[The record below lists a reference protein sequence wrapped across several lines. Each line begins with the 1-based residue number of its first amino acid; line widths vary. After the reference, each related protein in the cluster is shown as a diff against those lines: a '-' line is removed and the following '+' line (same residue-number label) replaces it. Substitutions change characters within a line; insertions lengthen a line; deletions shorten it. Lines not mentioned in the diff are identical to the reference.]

1 VKLIDAHER
10 YKENSLTQRR
20 FKHSQVLDLISEC
33 SFENESVGKSYEGR
47 DIRKVKIG
55 SGKRKILLWSQM
67 HGDEATAT
75 MAIFDIFRFLKSKD
89 EDFRAIR
96 ESILTELEL
105 HFVPMLN
112 PDGAERFQRRTAQ
125 GIDMNRDAMAL
136 QCPESR
142 ILKGLVEDLKPEFS
156 FNLHDQA
163 IYYAV
168 GDSPVQAAVAFL
180 ATAYNKETDW
190 NEVRTKS
197 MQVICEMNKELQ
209 SIIPDRVGRFS
220 DEFEPRAFGDNIQKW
235 GSSLILV
242 ESGSYPDDT
251 EKQYVR
257 ALNFHAILSGLHSIS
272 QESYRNYTSS
282 EYESIPQN
290 NRTFVDLKITN
301 LTVTGAFGDYTVDL
315 GIINEEKNNAEAT
328 DFGYE
333 SVIEEMGDLSVFHG
347 IKTLDAKGANLRLL
361 HEFPEMRE
369 NYPDAPQIL
378 ALGERATFI
387 IDHGDTR
394 TLILNGEII

>member
-10 YKENSLTQRR
+10 YKENSLTERR
-20 FKHSQVLDLISEC
+20 FKHSQVLYLISEC
-33 SFENESVGKSYEGR
+33 GFENESVGKSYEGR
-47 DIRKVKIG
+47 NIRKVKIG
-55 SGKRKILLWSQM
+55 NGKRKILLWSQM

-75 MAIFDIFRFLKSKD
+75 MAIFDIFRFLKSND

-125 GIDMNRDAMAL
+125 GIDMNRDAVAL

-142 ILKGLVEDLKPEFS
+142 ILKSMVEDLKPEFS

-168 GDSPVQAAVAFL
+168 GETPVQAAVAFL

-209 SIIPDRVGRFS
+209 AIIPDRVGRFS

-257 ALNFHAILSGLHSIS
+257 ALNFHAILSGLHSIA
-272 QESYRNYTSS
+272 QESYRNHTLA

-301 LTVTGAFGDYTVDL
+301 LTVKGAFGDYTVDL
-315 GIINEEKNNAEAT
+315 GIINEEKNNVEAT

-369 NYPDAPQIL
+369 KYPDAPQIL

-394 TLILNGEII
+394 TLILNGKIN

>member
-1 VKLIDAHER
+1 MKLIDAHSK
-10 YKENSLTQRR
+10 YKEGSLTHRR
-20 FKHSQVLDLISEC
+20 FKHNQVLDLISEC
-33 SFENESVGKSYEGR
+33 GFENQTVGKSFEGR

-55 SGKRKILLWSQM
+55 NGKRKIFLWSQM

-75 MAIFDIFRFLKSKD
+75 MAIFDIFRFFKSKD
-89 EDFRAIR
+89 DDFRAIR

-112 PDGAERFQRRTAQ
+112 PDGAERFQRRTSQ
-125 GIDMNRDAMAL
+125 GIDMNRDAVAL

-142 ILKGLVEDLKPEFS
+142 ILKSLVLDLKPEFS

-168 GDSPVQAAVAFL
+168 GESPVQAAVAFL

-197 MQVICEMNKELQ
+197 MQVICEMNQELQ
-209 SIIPDRVGRFS
+209 SIIPDRIGRFS

-235 GSSLILV
+235 GSCLILV

-257 ALNFHAILSGLHSIS
+257 ALNFHAILSGLHSIA
-272 QESYRNYTSS
+272 QESYRNHTLS

-301 LTVTGAFGDYTVDL
+301 LTVKGEFGDYTVDL

-347 IKTLDAKGANLRLL
+347 IETLDARGAKIRLL
-361 HEFPEMRE
+361 HEFPEMIE
-369 NYPDAPQIL
+369 KYPDAPQIL

-394 TLILNGEII
+394 TLILNGKII

>member
-10 YKENSLTQRR
+10 YKESSLTQRR

-33 SFENESVGKSYEGR
+33 GFESQSVGKSYEGR

-55 SGKRKILLWSQM
+55 NGKRKILLWSQM

-75 MAIFDIFRFLKSKD
+75 MTIFDIFRFLKSND
-89 EDFRAIR
+89 EDFRALR

-125 GIDMNRDAMAL
+125 GIDMNRDAVAL

-168 GDSPVQAAVAFL
+168 GETPVQAAVAFL
-180 ATAYNKETDW
+180 ATAYNKQTDW
-190 NEVRTKS
+190 NDVRTKS

-209 SIIPDRVGRFS
+209 AIIPDRVGRFS

-251 EKQYVR
+251 EKQHVR
-257 ALNFHAILSGLHSIS
+257 ALNFHAILLGLHSIA
-272 QESYRNYTSS
+272 QESYRNYTLS

-315 GIINEEKNNAEAT
+315 GIINEEKNYAEAT

-347 IKTLDAKGANLRLL
+347 IKTLDAKGGKLRLL
-361 HEFPEMRE
+361 HEFPEMIE
-369 NYPDAPQIL
+369 KYPDAPQAL